1 MSYHT
6 IIIVGN
12 LGNDPEMRYT
22 AEGTAVCDF
31 SVAANDSYTNREGE
45 RVDKT
50 VWFRVTA
57 WRKLAETCNAYLKK
71 GRKVLVEGRLNPDP
85 NTGNPRVWE
94 RQDGT
99 SAASYEVTAQTVRFL
114 SPRGEGGDY
123 QVKEGS
129 EEDIPF

>member
-6 IIIVGN
+6 IIFVGN
-12 LGNDPEMRYT
+12 LSNDPEMRYT
-22 AEGTAVCDF
+22 PDGTAVCDF

-50 VWFRVTA
+50 VWFRVTT

-114 SPRGEGGDY
+114 SPRAEGDSGYEVKDDDGE
-123 QVKEGS
+123 
-129 EEDIPF
+129 IPF

>member
-99 SAASYEVTAQTVRFL
+99 SAASYEGTAQTVRFL